1 MANKLTKIKQTTC
14 VIVLP
19 YVTQGNLLSCEGRNI
34 AHIARRTQMKNLSTA
49 VLVLLASSLAAAEPE
64 VPSSQAMVLAY
75 NGSSELVSQKS
86 TIEYVSQRSVD
97 RFLEQTLDLV
107 AASLNIEL
115 EERISL
121 ATPGFAK

>member
-1 MANKLTKIKQTTC
+1 MADRLTKIKQTTS

-19 YVTQGNLLSCEGRNI
+19 YVTQGNLLSCEGRNN

-49 VLVLLASSLAAAEPE
+49 ILVLLASSLAAAEPE
-64 VPSSQAMVLAY
+64 VTSSQAIVLAY

-86 TIEYVSQRSVD
+86 TIEYVPQRSAD

-107 AASLNIEL
+107 TASLNVEL
-115 EERISL
+115 EEKINL

>member
-1 MANKLTKIKQTTC
+1 
-14 VIVLP
+14 
-19 YVTQGNLLSCEGRNI
+19 
-34 AHIARRTQMKNLSTA
+34 MKNLSTA